1 MSANTSIPRFIA
13 RRLLMTL
20 VAILVTCLLWT
31 AVLEAFNVNTMIGKR
46 PWDVAKFLF
55 TAPNAAANRATLGAD
70 LMVTVRDAG
79 IGYVAGLCFAFVLA
93 LLFCFSPILENII
106 MPTAMVLRSIPL
118 VVMTP
123 LITLI
128 MGIGQSGVT
137 TLVIIVVFLPALANI
152 LYGLR
157 NVSGEHADVIR
168 AFGGNSLTLLLKVS
182 IPGSIPSL
190 FASARVSIPSA
201 VVGAMIAEWLST
213 GEGLGGSISKA
224 VAAFSYSR
232 MWASAVTIALV
243 TMLAYSVMSIID
255 DLVARMYVDD

>member
-1 MSANTSIPRFIA
+1 MSTSIPRFIL
-13 RRLLMTL
+13 RRMVMTML
-20 VAILVTCLLWT
+20 AIIVTCVLWT
-31 AVLEAFNVNTMIGKR
+31 LILEIFKVNTMIGKR
-46 PWDVAKFLF
+46 PWDVYRFLF
-55 TAPNAAANRATLGAD
+55 VGDGAAQNRQTLGAD
-70 LMVTVRDAG
+70 LLVTVRDAG
-79 IGYVAGLCFAFVLA
+79 IGYVAGLLTAFILA

-128 MGIGQSGVT
+128 MGIGQKSVT
-137 TLVIIVVFLPALANI
+137 TLVIIVVFL
-152 LYGLR
+152 
-157 NVSGEHADVIR
+157 
-168 AFGGNSLTLLLKVS
+168 
-182 IPGSIPSL
+182 PSL

-243 TMLAYSVMSIID
+243 TMVAYSVMSIID
-255 DLVARMYVDD
+255 DLVARLYEQD

>member
-1 MSANTSIPRFIA
+1 MSTTIPRFIL
-13 RRLLMTL
+13 RRMVMTML
-20 VAILVTCLLWT
+20 AIIVTCVLWT
-31 AVLEAFNVNTMIGKR
+31 LILEIFKVNTMIGKR
-46 PWDVAKFLF
+46 PWDVYRFLF
-55 TAPNAAANRATLGAD
+55 VGDGAAQNRQTLGAD
-70 LMVTVRDAG
+70 LLVTVRDAG
-79 IGYVAGLCFAFVLA
+79 IGYVAGLLTAFILA

-128 MGIGQSGVT
+128 MGIGQKSVT

-157 NVSGEHADVIR
+157 NVSGEHRDVIR
-168 AFGGNSLTLLLKVS
+168 AFGGNALTLLLKVS
-182 IPGSIPSL
+182 LPGSIPSL

-243 TMLAYSVMSIID
+243 TMVAYSVMSIID
-255 DLVARMYVDD
+255 DLVARLYEQD

>member
-1 MSANTSIPRFIA
+1 MSTSIPRFIL
-13 RRLLMTL
+13 RRMVMTML
-20 VAILVTCLLWT
+20 AIIVTCVLWT
-31 AVLEAFNVNTMIGKR
+31 LILEIFKVNTMIGKR
-46 PWDVAKFLF
+46 PWDVYRFLF
-55 TAPNAAANRATLGAD
+55 VGDGAAQNRQTLGAD
-70 LMVTVRDAG
+70 LLVTVRDAG
-79 IGYVAGLCFAFVLA
+79 IGYVAGLLTAFILA

-128 MGIGQSGVT
+128 MGIGQKSVT

-157 NVSGEHADVIR
+157 NVSGEHRDVIR
-168 AFGGNSLTLLLKVS
+168 AFGGNALTLLLKVS
-182 IPGSIPSL
+182 LPG
-190 FASARVSIPSA
+190 SIPSA

-243 TMLAYSVMSIID
+243 TMVAYSVMSIID
-255 DLVARMYVDD
+255 DLVARLYEQD